1 MSANTNLLGFLFNPR
16 SISLVGA
23 SHSTEKLGG
32 AILKNLLKFKGRVY
46 PVNPLYKNILGLK
59 TYPSIK
65 EIPEPVDISII
76 IRPAHETPE
85 ILMAHKGMA
94 KCAIIIS
101 SGFAETGETQLQE
114 DIKNIAKEAG
124 VRVLGP
130 NCMGVYNPYKRLD
143 TFFLPDT
150 LLKRPK
156 KGNVAVTS
164 QSGAIL
170 SSIFEAMR
178 DANIGISKAVG
189 YGNAIDIDEADL
201 YGLIAD
207 DKNTD
212 VVISYI
218 ESLGDGRRF
227 IESAKNLSKKKPLI
241 ILKSGKGLSGQFAA
255 YSHTGR
261 LAGRYEVFSS
271 ILRQFGI
278 KETEDFGSLIDS
290 AKALAYQGQV
300 EATLREDSLRG
311 ARGKGHEKISNR
323 VLIITNGG
331 GSGVLAV
338 DECIRQGLDNAH
350 LPQEKIKRLKEIF
363 PPFYGINNPLDLT
376 AQVKDED
383 YLLALNE
390 LKDDYDGLLII
401 ALTGVRGITEKLG
414 WMLKDFKSTTNKP
427 IVVHAAAGATAKKIA
442 SILEKSKIPVYPSP
456 EQAVRALKALLCCQ
470 DVSGY
475 QNVRLSESKDNAFE
489 ILKNFI
495 KTNKDKRAFLEHEV
509 KGLLKNIGFPIPRG
523 IFIAKDSRFSAVS
536 HELSALSYPLA
547 AKVSSSKIVSK
558 TEAGGLRLGLKNE
571 TELENAVNELMNIK
585 NSEGVLVEEMAA
597 KGLEVIIGGII
608 DEQFGPVVMFGLGG
622 VSVELFKDVAFALAP
637 LERED
642 AEWLIKQI
650 KGYPLLQ
657 GYRGQQPLDMDM
669 LIEMI
674 AKVSNLIAT
683 GLIKE
688 ITLNPAVL
696 YPKGAMV
703 LDAKMLAEAS

>member
-1 MSANTNLLGFLFNPR
+1 MSANTNLLGFLFNPH

-46 PVNPLYKNILGLK
+46 PVNPLYKNIMGLK

-65 EIPEPVDISII
+65 DIPEPVDISII
-76 IRPAHETPE
+76 IRPAHEIPE
-85 ILMAHKGMA
+85 VLMAHKGMA

-101 SGFAETGETQLQE
+101 SGFAEIGETQLQE
-114 DIKNIAKEAG
+114 DIKNIAKETG
-124 VRVLGP
+124 IRVLGP

-150 LLKRPK
+150 LLRRPK
-156 KGNVAVTS
+156 KGNAAVTS

-170 SSIFEAMR
+170 SCLFEAMR
-178 DANIGISKAVG
+178 NANIGISKAVS

-201 YGLIAD
+201 YELIAD

-241 ILKSGKGLSGQFAA
+241 ILKSGKGLSGQSAA

-261 LAGRYEVFSS
+261 LAGRYEVFKS

-278 KETEDFGSLIDS
+278 KEAEDFGSLIDS
-290 AKALAYQGQV
+290 AKALAYQGQERV
-300 EATLREDSLRG
+300 G
-311 ARGKGHEKISNR
+311 NR

-338 DECIRQGLDNAH
+338 DECMRQELDNAH
-350 LPQEKIKRLKEIF
+350 LPQEKIKRLKEVF
-363 PPFYGINNPLDLT
+363 PPFYGINNPFDLT

-383 YLLALNE
+383 YISVINE
-390 LKDDYDGLLII
+390 LKDDYDGFLII
-401 ALTGVRGITEKLG
+401 ALTGVRGITKRLG
-414 WMLKDFKSTTNKP
+414 QMVKDFKSTTNKP
-427 IVVHAAAGATAKKIA
+427 IIVHAAAGATAKKIA
-442 SILEKSKIPVYPSP
+442 AVLEKSGIPVYPTP
-456 EQAVRALKALLCCQ
+456 EQAVRALKALLCCH
-470 DVSGY
+470 DVSEY
-475 QNVRLSESKDNAFE
+475 QCVIVSELKDKDIVG

-495 KTNKDKRAFLEHEV
+495 EANKGKTAFLEHEA
-509 KGLLKNIGFPIPRG
+509 KWFLKELNLSVPKG
-523 IFIAKDSRFSAVS
+523 IFIPKDTQFSDVS
-536 HELSALSYPLA
+536 HKLSALSYPLI

-558 TEAGGLRLGLKNE
+558 TEVNGVRFGLKNKD
-571 TELENAVNELMNIK
+571 ELEQAVKELLEIE
-585 NSEGVLVEEMAA
+585 NSEGVLIEEMAE
-597 KGLEVIIGGII
+597 KGLEVIIGGTI
-608 DEQFGPVVMFGLGG
+608 DEQFGPIVMFGLGG
-622 VSVELFKDVAFALAP
+622 VFVELFKDISFALAP
-637 LERED
+637 LKRED
-642 AEWLIKQI
+642 AQWLIRQT
-650 KGYPLLQ
+650 KGYKLLQ
-657 GYRGQQPLDMDM
+657 GYRGQPPVDTDTLLDM
-669 LIEMI
+669 IV
-674 AKVSNLIAT
+674 KVSEIMAT

-688 ITLNPAVL
+688 IDLNPVAI

-703 LDAKMLAEAS
+703 LDAKMALDFTC